1 MMWEFVEQMLV
12 KGFIASNLYVTVEP
26 AIVEVREG
34 SQHAVL
40 DGIGDEHINSIQL
53 QSYQGCV
60 ENIGDEYGIEPCQ
73 TFLHV
78 NSIEEEEGYQE
89 VHEGE
94 HLSYDKV

>member
-12 KGFIASNLYVTVEP
+12 KGFIAWDLYVIIKL
-26 AIVEVREG
+26 AIVETGQG

-40 DGIGDEHINSIQL
+40 DEIRDEHIDSIPL
-53 QSYQGCV
+53 QSYQGCA

-78 NSIEEEEGYQE
+78 NSIEGEEGYQE

-94 HLSYDKV
+94 HLSCDKV